1 MSVFKANRGRWRA
14 GALAVCVWL
23 LTGAATVAQNDTPDA
38 LREAERSVVRV
49 VTVSLDETGQPIGL
63 DTGSGFAVAPGKVV
77 TNHHVVVGVAQAAEV
92 DTFVIPERDVGGVA
106 RRASV
111 TQTWTDADLTL
122 LSAPALTAPPMPIA
136 RLTPGKDATVHALG
150 YPGVTDAV
158 RNLSLGQILSPSETY
173 VTQGSIALFSS
184 VAPGGHSIDTIF
196 HTAAINPG
204 NSGGP
209 LIDACGRVIGV
220 NTWGADAQLAAD
232 GQVTAPQG
240 QFVATRASVLAQFLA
255 DAQVS
260 ATLIDGPC
268 VPAADQMLQDRLRAD
283 ESSIAG
289 QKDLIA
295 RLQTQAQ
302 DGASAERQLSR
313 WLAVVTGALIALVAA
328 LGLAWLRRR
337 PRKAAAAAAVEPAQS
352 DAEAPSAIS
361 AAAASTAASP
371 SVAAPSPVSAP

>member
-1 MSVFKANRGRWRA
+1 MTAVKVSHGLLRA
-14 GALAVCVWL
+14 VALAVGVSL
-23 LTGAATVAQNDTPDA
+23 LSGAGVLAQNDTPDA

-77 TNHHVVVGVAQAAEV
+77 TNRHVVQGVPQAAEV
-92 DTFVIPERDVGGVA
+92 DTFVIPERDMGGVA
-106 RRASV
+106 IRATV
-111 TQTWTDADLTL
+111 TQTWSDADLTL
-122 LSAPALTAPPMPIA
+122 LSAPTLTAPAMPIA
-136 RLTPGKDATVHALG
+136 RVTPGKDATVHALG

-158 RNLSLGQILSPSETY
+158 RNLSLSQILSPSETY
-173 VTQGSIALFSS
+173 VTQGSIALYSS
-184 VAPGGHSIDTIF
+184 VAPGGQRIDTIF

-232 GQVTAPQG
+232 GQITAPQG
-240 QFVATRASVLAQFLA
+240 QFVATRASVLSQFLS

-283 ESSIAG
+283 EASISG

-295 RLQTQAQ
+295 RLQSQAQ
-302 DGASAERQLSR
+302 DAISAERQLSI
-313 WLAVVTGALIALVAA
+313 WLATVTGVVVILLIALATVWFRTRPTRAVATEA
-328 LGLAWLRRR
+328 A
-337 PRKAAAAAAVEPAQS
+337 PSVVAESPAAAA
-352 DAEAPSAIS
+352 I
-361 AAAASTAASP
+361 
-371 SVAAPSPVSAP
+371 AAPSGAAT

>member
-1 MSVFKANRGRWRA
+1 VQGS
-14 GALAVCVWL
+14 
-23 LTGAATVAQNDTPDA
+23 
-38 LREAERSVVRV
+38 AE
-49 VTVSLDETGQPIGL
+49 
-63 DTGSGFAVAPGKVV
+63 
-77 TNHHVVVGVAQAAEV
+77 AAEV

-106 RRASV
+106 QRATV
-111 TQTWTDADLTL
+111 AQTWSDADLTL

-136 RLTPGKDATVHALG
+136 RATPNKDATVHALG

-158 RNLSLGQILSPSETY
+158 RNLSLTQILSPSETY

-184 VAPGGHSIDTIF
+184 IAPGGQRIDTIF

-220 NTWGADAQLAAD
+220 NTWGAGAQLAAD

-240 QFVATRASVLAQFLA
+240 QFVATRASVLAQFLT

-283 ESSIAG
+283 EASISG
-289 QKDLIA
+289 EKDLIG
-295 RLQTQAQ
+295 RLQSQAQ
-302 DGASAERQLSR
+302 DAISAERRIST
-313 WLAVVTGALIALVAA
+313 WLAAVSGA
-328 LGLAWLRRR
+328 LGLLVIALGTIWLRNR
-337 PRKAAAAAAVEPAQS
+337 PRRLVVPAS
-352 DAEAPSAIS
+352 
-361 AAAASTAASP
+361 AASP
-371 SVAAPSPVSAP
+371 APEATAAPEAAQVAAPAAVAAPSGAAP